1 MVIKSFNWL
10 SRMDDEL
17 ITLWCLLIKV
27 RKVPVVIL
35 DVPVL
40 TPQFYRDTNCDI
52 VTYTVLQ
59 ILTFSRRKVTDM
71 ALEKEG
77 AK

>member
-1 MVIKSFNWL
+1 
-10 SRMDDEL
+10 MDEEL
-17 ITLWCLLIKV
+17 ITLWCLLIKF